1 MIATAWLMRSLFI
14 FMTFFFRDAIF
25 LRSLRY
31 SCFQLL
37 FKWPFRLLCPQRTVC
52 HRQMIFHVST
62 RFFAVLLRSLPPC
75 FRLLSKWSFSLLCQ
89 TRSVFSQKKFWLIPK
104 FIRLFIRLPSSSL
117 QKINNFFSGWFFMFQ
132 HVFLRSS
139 SSSSIQIA
147 PTSSPPDPQRFI
159 PKFIRLFIRLPSS
172 SFQKIQFPV
181 FLSEWS
187 NIIWEVWKRSLA
199 ALRSWISLGD

>member
-1 MIATAWLMRSLFI
+1 MRSSSEVFRILASSYYSNGLSVFFARSAPSAI
-14 FMTFFFRDAIF
+14 VRWFFTFLHVF
-25 LRSLRY
+25 LRSSSEVY
-31 SCFQLL
+31 LL
-37 FKWPFRLLCPQRTVC
+37 AS
-52 HRQMIFHVST
+52 IFY
-62 RFFAVLLRSLPPC
+62 RNGL
-75 FRLLSKWSFSLLCQ
+75 
-89 TRSVFSQKKFWLIPK
+89 SVFSARPAASFLKFWLIPN
-104 FIRLFIRLPSSSL
+104 FIPLFIRLPSSSL

-199 ALRSWISLGD
+199 AMRSWISLGD